1 MGWVR
6 TYLDDLAKHPEIGRA
21 VEEVVNEN
29 QRETSDQTDFGATCW
44 KVTSV
49 ELRIALFGFMVMRQ
63 HFSAGTS
70 RIWRTT
76 YLDDEI
82 RIVRAGKTGRPQ
94 DEYVFI
100 PDEGCRLLLHFDLF
114 DESAEH
120 LRRAEHKCQP
130 QFEHILLAMFGAWS
144 VLSYDHTQQMY
155 SFLPLDG

>member
-6 TYLDDLAKHPEIGRA
+6 TYLDDLAMHPEIGRA

-63 HFSAGTS
+63 QFSVGTS

-76 YLDDEI
+76 YLDGEI

-100 PDEGCRLLLHFDLF
+100 PDEGCRLLLHFDIHNKCIVFCRLMASHR
-114 DESAEH
+114 DAEYNVECMVPFH
-120 LRRAEHKCQP
+120 SIPHSIYVSE
-130 QFEHILLAMFGAWS
+130 
-144 VLSYDHTQQMY
+144 
-155 SFLPLDG
+155 